1 MIKKSIFLFRSGILS
16 RKDNTLL
23 FETEADKKVIPVET
37 VDDVHVFGDI
47 DINKRVL
54 EFLTA
59 KKIPVHFYN
68 YYGYYVGTYYPREY
82 LNSGLMTMKQ
92 AEFYI
97 NKSERLYL
105 AKSFVKGGVENIIKN
120 LNYYNKKI
128 ALQELIKAIEELL
141 KQIDSQQEIQ
151 SLMALEGN
159 IRQLYYQ
166 SFNTILS
173 QDGFEFMTREKRP
186 PTNPINAMI
195 SFGNSILYTTILS
208 NIYRTYLDP
217 RIGYLHETNQRSFSL
232 NLDIAEVF
240 KPVLVDRVIFSL
252 VNKKQITLKDFEESI
267 EYTYLNENGRKKFIS
282 EFETKLSTTIKYKK
296 LGNVSYNKLIKIECY
311 KLYKHFLEEER
322 YIPFMSSW

>member
-37 VDDVHVFGDI
+37 VDDVHVFGEI

-54 EFLTA
+54 EFLTI

-82 LNSGLMTMKQ
+82 LNSGLMTIKQ

-208 NIYRTYLDP
+208 NI
-217 RIGYLHETNQRSFSL
+217 
-232 NLDIAEVF
+232 
-240 KPVLVDRVIFSL
+240 
-252 VNKKQITLKDFEESI
+252 
-267 EYTYLNENGRKKFIS
+267 
-282 EFETKLSTTIKYKK
+282 
-296 LGNVSYNKLIKIECY
+296 
-311 KLYKHFLEEER
+311 
-322 YIPFMSSW
+322 